1 MGESV
6 LASTTVYRGR
16 IFNVRV
22 DTVEFPDGRTGTRE
36 IVEYPGA
43 VVIAA
48 LDDREEV
55 LLVRQ
60 YRHAV
65 GRELLELPAGKLEP
79 GEAPLACA
87 RRELEEETG
96 FRAREWQL
104 LLTYYSTPGF
114 TTEQMYLY
122 RATGLEATEP
132 APDRDE
138 FIQVV
143 KVPLCRALEMVARG
157 EICDAK
163 SIVGLLVV
171 DRGAHRPAL
180 PGCSTTR
187 PSDR

>member
-1 MGESV
+1 MAENV

-22 DTVEFPDGRTGTRE
+22 DTVAFPDGRTGTRE

-43 VVIAA
+43 VVVVA
-48 LDDREEV
+48 LDEAERV

-79 GEAPLACA
+79 GEDPLACA
-87 RRELEEETG
+87 RRELVEETG
-96 FRAREWQL
+96 YAAREWQFL
-104 LLTYYSTPGF
+104 LDYYSTPGF
-114 TTEQMYLY
+114 TTEKMYLY
-122 RATGLEATEP
+122 RAAGLEAAEA
-132 APDRDE
+132 APDSDE

-143 KVPLCRALEMVARG
+143 KVPLRRALEMVAGG

-171 DRGAHRPAL
+171 GTGLTGRHCRP
-180 PGCSTTR
+180 
-187 PSDR
+187 

>member
-1 MGESV
+1 MGENV

-22 DTVEFPDGRTGTRE
+22 DTVTFPDGRTGTRE

-43 VVIAA
+43 VVVVA
-48 LDDREEV
+48 LDDAEQV

-79 GEAPLACA
+79 GEDPLVCA
-87 RRELEEETG
+87 RRELAEETG
-96 FRAREWQL
+96 YAAREWQFL
-104 LLTYYSTPGF
+104 LEYYSTPGF
-114 TTEQMYLY
+114 TTEKMFLY
-122 RATGLEATEP
+122 RAAGLEATGP
-132 APDRDE
+132 APDSDE

-143 KVPLCRALEMVARG
+143 KVPLGRALEMVAAG

-171 DRGAHRPAL
+171 GTGLKGPRRSA
-180 PGCSTTR
+180 
-187 PSDR
+187 